1 MQEQVM
7 VNRRIGVFWMAAA
20 LAALAATALP
30 AQAQA
35 QAQSSAA
42 LNLSADGVAIKGY
55 DPVAYFTMNKPVKGS
70 PSFVAKHE
78 GATYWFANA
87 EHQQA
92 FTAQPA
98 KYVPQYG
105 GYCAF
110 GVAKGAKP
118 DIDPTAFAVVDG
130 KLYLN
135 LNPDVQSRWL
145 KDVPGFI
152 KTADENWKSLA
163 TKQ

>member
-1 MQEQVM
+1 MQRRMGLCLLGM
-7 VNRRIGVFWMAAA
+7 V
-20 LAALAATALP
+20 LASPVL
-30 AQAQA
+30 
-35 QAQSSAA
+35 AQSSAA
-42 LNLSADGVAIKGY
+42 LNLDREGVAIKGH
-55 DPVAYFTMNKPVKGS
+55 DPVAYFTMNKPVQGS
-70 PSFVAKHE
+70 PSFTAKHD

-87 EHQQA
+87 QHQQV

-118 DIDPTAFAVVDG
+118 DIDPTAFSVVDG

-145 KDVPGFI
+145 KDVPGYI

-163 TKQ
+163 TK

>member
-1 MQEQVM
+1 MQVRTM
-7 VNRRIGVFWMAAA
+7 VKRRIGLFW
-20 LAALAATALP
+20 LAAVLAACALP
-30 AQAQA
+30 AQAQGNT
-35 QAQSSAA
+35 A
-42 LNLSADGVAIKGY
+42 LNLTSDGVAIKGH

-70 PSFVAKHE
+70 PSFTAKHD

-105 GYCAF
+105 GYCAY

-118 DIDPTAFAVVDG
+118 DIDPTAFSVVEG

-145 KDVPGFI
+145 KDVPGYV
-152 KTADENWKSLA
+152 KTADDNWKSLA
-163 TKQ
+163 TK

>member
-1 MQEQVM
+1 MQVSAM
-7 VNRRIGVFWMAAA
+7 LTRRLNLFWMAAV
-20 LAALAATALP
+20 LAVCALP
-30 AQAQA
+30 AA
-35 QAQSSAA
+35 AQSSAA
-42 LNLSADGVAIKGY
+42 LNLNGDGVAIKGH

-70 PSFVAKHE
+70 PSFMAKHD
-78 GATYWFANA
+78 GATYWFASA
-87 EHQQA
+87 EHQQM

-105 GYCAF
+105 GYCAY

-118 DIDPTAFAVVDG
+118 DIDPTAFSVVDG

-145 KDVPGFI
+145 KDVPGYV

-163 TKQ
+163 TK

>member
-1 MQEQVM
+1 M
-7 VNRRIGVFWMAAA
+7 RRRMYLCVLGVA
-20 LAALAATALP
+20 LAWP
-30 AQAQA
+30 AWAQN
-35 QAQSSAA
+35 SAA
-42 LNLSADGVAIKGY
+42 LNLNSDGVALKGH
-55 DPVAYFTMNKPVKGS
+55 DPVAYFTMNKPIKGS
-70 PSFVAKHE
+70 PSFMAKHD

-92 FTAQPA
+92 FNTQPA

-105 GYCAF
+105 GYCAY

-118 DIDPTAFAVVDG
+118 DIDPAAFSVVDG

-145 KDVPGFI
+145 KDVPGYI
-152 KTADENWKSLA
+152 KTADDNWKSLA
-163 TKQ
+163 MK

>member
-1 MQEQVM
+1 MQRRMGLCLLGM
-7 VNRRIGVFWMAAA
+7 V
-20 LAALAATALP
+20 LALP
-30 AQAQA
+30 VL
-35 QAQSSAA
+35 AQSSAA
-42 LNLSADGVAIKGY
+42 LNLDREGVAIKGH

-70 PSFVAKHE
+70 SSFMAKHD

-87 EHQQA
+87 EHQRA
-92 FTAQPA
+92 FIAQPA

-105 GYCAF
+105 GYCAY

-118 DIDPTAFAVVDG
+118 DIDPTAFSVVEG

-145 KDVPGFI
+145 KDVPGYVRS
-152 KTADENWKSLA
+152 ADENWKSLA
-163 TKQ
+163 TK

>member
-1 MQEQVM
+1 MQ
-7 VNRRIGVFWMAAA
+7 RRMGLCLLGVV
-20 LAALAATALP
+20 LALP
-30 AQAQA
+30 VL
-35 QAQSSAA
+35 AQSSAA
-42 LNLSADGVAIKGY
+42 LNLDRDGVAIKGH

-70 PSFVAKHE
+70 PSFMAKHD

-92 FTAQPA
+92 FAAQPA

-145 KDVPGFI
+145 KDVPGYI

-163 TKQ
+163 TK

>member
-1 MQEQVM
+1 M
-7 VNRRIGVFWMAAA
+7 VNRRIGLFWITAA
-20 LAALAATALP
+20 LLTCALP
-30 AQAQA
+30 AQS
-35 QAQSSAA
+35 QSSAA
-42 LNLSADGVAIKGY
+42 QNLNSEGVAIKGY

-70 PSFVAKHE
+70 PSHRATHD
-78 GATYWFANA
+78 GATYWFAST

-92 FTAQPA
+92 FAAQPA

-118 DIDPTAFAVVDG
+118 DIDPTAFSVTDG

-145 KDVPGFI
+145 KDVPGYI
-152 KTADENWKSLA
+152 RSADENWKSLA
-163 TKQ
+163 TR

>member
-1 MQEQVM
+1 MQRRMGLCLLGM
-7 VNRRIGVFWMAAA
+7 V
-20 LAALAATALP
+20 LALP
-30 AQAQA
+30 VL
-35 QAQSSAA
+35 AQSSAA
-42 LNLSADGVAIKGY
+42 LNVNGEGVAIKGY

-70 PSFVAKHE
+70 PSFMAKHD
-78 GATYWFANA
+78 GATYWFANT
-87 EHQQA
+87 EDQQA
-92 FTAQPA
+92 FVAQPA

-105 GYCAF
+105 GYCAY

-118 DIDPTAFAVVDG
+118 DIDPAAFSVIDG

-145 KDVPGFI
+145 KDVPGYI

-163 TKQ
+163 TK

>member
-1 MQEQVM
+1 MQ
-7 VNRRIGVFWMAAA
+7 RRMGLCLLGVV
-20 LAALAATALP
+20 LALP
-30 AQAQA
+30 VL
-35 QAQSSAA
+35 AQSSAA
-42 LNLSADGVAIKGY
+42 LNLNGDGVAIKGY

-70 PSFVAKHE
+70 PSFMAKHD
-78 GATYWFANA
+78 GATYWFANT
-87 EHQQA
+87 EDQQA

-105 GYCAF
+105 GYCAY

-118 DIDPTAFAVVDG
+118 DIDPTAFSVVDG

-135 LNPDVQSRWL
+135 LSPDVQSRWL
-145 KDVPGFI
+145 KDVPGYI

-163 TKQ
+163 TK

>member
-1 MQEQVM
+1 MLI
-7 VNRRIGVFWMAAA
+7 RRAALFCMGAALVVTAGAA
-20 LAALAATALP
+20 LAQSSTALNVNINVN
-30 AQAQA
+30 
-35 QAQSSAA
+35 S
-42 LNLSADGVAIKGY
+42 DGVAIKGH

-70 PSFVAKHE
+70 PSFMAKHD

-92 FTAQPA
+92 FAAQPA

-110 GVAKGAKP
+110 GVAKGA
-118 DIDPTAFAVVDG
+118 

-163 TKQ
+163 TK